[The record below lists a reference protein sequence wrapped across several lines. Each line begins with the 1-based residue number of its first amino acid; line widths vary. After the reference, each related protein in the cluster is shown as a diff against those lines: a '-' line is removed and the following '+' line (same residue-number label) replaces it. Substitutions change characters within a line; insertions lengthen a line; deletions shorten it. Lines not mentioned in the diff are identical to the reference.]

1 MAITLK
7 HVTKELNGRKVLND
21 ISLDFEYG
29 HIYGLRGYNG
39 SGKTMLL
46 RVLCGIMYP
55 TEGQVLCDGKELGRD
70 IDFPESV
77 GLLIENPAFIGSLS
91 AAGNLELIL
100 SLRPELDTKER
111 IDDALSRVGLG
122 DTGKLRYSR
131 FSLGM
136 KQRLGIAAAIM
147 EDPRLLLLDE
157 PTNALDE
164 DGIGMVTELVR
175 GMKSPDRIIVV
186 ASHEKEF
193 LNSLA
198 DKIIEM
204 REGRIQTDGK

>member
-1 MAITLK
+1 
-7 HVTKELNGRKVLND
+7 
-21 ISLDFEYG
+21 
-29 HIYGLRGYNG
+29 
-39 SGKTMLL
+39 
-46 RVLCGIMYP
+46 
-55 TEGQVLCDGKELGRD
+55 
-70 IDFPESV
+70 
-77 GLLIENPAFIGSLS
+77 
-91 AAGNLELIL
+91 
-100 SLRPELDTKER
+100 
-111 IDDALSRVGLG
+111 
-122 DTGKLRYSR
+122 
-131 FSLGM
+131 
-136 KQRLGIAAAIM
+136 M

>member
-46 RVLCGIMYP
+46 RVLCGLMYP
-55 TEGQVLCDGKELGRD
+55 TEGQVLCDGKEFGRD

-193 LNSLA
+193 LNSLT